1 MRGFRQTILLAAV
14 LFILGGVLW
23 WLAFTQ
29 EEALEKNAVYRLPAA
44 KITSIEVT
52 HTPAE
57 AGEGEFDHYLLEL
70 AADGKWTMT
79 APVTDEIDG
88 DIVERMLEV
97 LTKLTVESQMA
108 EVSDYAQY
116 GLEQPALR
124 VKAGLKDG
132 KTRELWIGDET
143 PVSFKFY
150 ARFAAEPEVFV
161 ISGTD
166 RGALNHR
173 AKEVRSKKVLPV
185 DANEVT
191 GVKLRTSAGKSYT
204 LVKENDEWRLQ
215 APFAERLAHH
225 MVMDLLVKLNELRAE
240 DFLDDL
246 LEPARYGLETPDF
259 TLDLTL
265 AGGEQVTLKAGRT
278 ADASYLT
285 HNRRACL
292 LRLEEDESLD
302 FLDLKLADY
311 INKNLNS
318 LDKHEAHSVI
328 LRERGGPELTVEE
341 EYLGDVWWGYLG
353 SFFLTEPHYQKDE
366 NTPTPRSAF
375 ADHDPLWE
383 VVIKVKEEEKRD
395 QGKTGEA
402 TGGVED
408 VHLKVYPFT
417 TDETYLITSSQ
428 RAYVYKI
435 GRETVDDLI
444 ERIKETV
451 ELQEKEA
458 KNKE

>member
-1 MRGFRQTILLAAV
+1 
-14 LFILGGVLW
+14 
-23 WLAFTQ
+23 
-29 EEALEKNAVYRLPAA
+29 
-44 KITSIEVT
+44 
-52 HTPAE
+52 
-57 AGEGEFDHYLLEL
+57 
-70 AADGKWTMT
+70 
-79 APVTDEIDG
+79 
-88 DIVERMLEV
+88 
-97 LTKLTVESQMA
+97 
-108 EVSDYAQY
+108 
-116 GLEQPALR
+116 

-444 ERIKETV
+444 ERIKETA